1 MLLDKINDCTIEGV
15 RWMTWNLFWSLFIGA
30 FALVCWVVF
39 YYFGLRKRNKEERCV
54 SHTIGTVIRYSSI
67 NYGGIN
73 LPLVSYQV
81 NGKDYRITGP
91 KFRSSWVR
99 TTSVPTGNAESVIET
114 NLTTREELPDVLR
127 ATFKQN
133 SFISVHRSPLEALY
147 PVGSEVDVYYNPRK
161 PKEAFVQRYE
171 GHSNVLY
178 IITLCSAIILSI
190 AAIYILFGP
199 EIVMK

>member
-1 MLLDKINDCTIEGV
+1 MN
-15 RWMTWNLFWSLFIGA
+15 WNMFWSLFIGA

-39 YYFGLRKRNKEERCV
+39 YYFGQRKRNKRERCV
-54 SHTIGTVIRYSSI
+54 SHTVGTVIRYSSI

-81 NGKDYRITGP
+81 NGKDYRIIGP

-99 TTSVPTGNAESVIET
+99 TISVPTGNVETMIET
-114 NLTTREELPDVLR
+114 NLTTREELPDVLK
-127 ATFKQN
+127 ATSKQN
-133 SFISVHRSPLEALY
+133 SFISVYRSPLESLY
-147 PVGSEVDVYYNPRK
+147 PVGSNVDVYYNPGK

-171 GHSNVLY
+171 GHSKVLY
-178 IITLCSAIILSI
+178 IITLCNAIILSI
-190 AAIYILFGP
+190 AAIYILIGP